1 MVKTN
6 VFEVKLTQKAE
17 MHPLIDEEPW
27 RSEEVRWKKIKNYLI
42 YFWIDMEN
50 AAVQITGVVHSARD
64 QKKFLGQ
71 MKMTD

>member
-42 YFWIDMEN
+42 YF
-50 AAVQITGVVHSARD
+50 
-64 QKKFLGQ
+64 
-71 MKMTD
+71 